1 MLGLL
6 KSNSSNQKIITFT
19 IMQNTIIRTAL
30 PDDMKAV
37 HGLIRELAIYEK
49 AEEQHTNSVEQL
61 IKDGF
66 GTNNVFDCIV
76 AEVDKEVVGF
86 ALFYTSYST
95 WKGQCLYLED
105 FLVTES
111 MRGAGIGK
119 LLFDEVYQIA
129 KDRNVG
135 RFEWQVLDW
144 NEPALN
150 FYRKYNA
157 DLDGG
162 WINGKIIFG

>member
-1 MLGLL
+1 
-6 KSNSSNQKIITFT
+6 
-19 IMQNTIIRTAL
+19 MQNTKIRTATAH
-30 PDDMKAV
+30 DMVAV

-61 IKDGF
+61 IEDGF
-66 GTNNVFDCIV
+66 GANKVFDCIV
-76 AEVDKEVVGF
+76 AEVDHTVIGF
-86 ALFYTSYST
+86 ALYYTSYST
-95 WKGQCLYLED
+95 WKGRCLYLED

-129 KDRNVG
+129 KDRKVG

-150 FYRKYNA
+150 FYRKYQA
-157 DLDGG
+157 ELDGE
-162 WINGKIIFG
+162 WINGKIIFS

>member
-1 MLGLL
+1 
-6 KSNSSNQKIITFT
+6 
-19 IMQNTIIRTAL
+19 MQNIKIRTAT
-30 PDDMKAV
+30 PKDMASV
-37 HGLIRELAIYEK
+37 HSLIRELAIYEK
-49 AEEQHTNSVEQL
+49 AEKEHTCTVEQL
-61 IKDGF
+61 TEDGF
-66 GTNNVFDCIV
+66 GDQKVFDCIV
-76 AEVDKEVVGF
+76 AEKDNQVVGF

-95 WKGQCLYLED
+95 WKGKCLYLED

-119 LLFDEVYQIA
+119 LLFDEVLQIS
-129 KDRNVG
+129 KNRKVG

-157 DLDGG
+157 NLDGE
-162 WINGKIIFG
+162 WVNGKIIF